1 MWIVGVILLIILA
14 LGFIKIAT
22 VLIALFGGLG
32 VFLAIDSIVL
42 AIGCIVWVVFIFKKH
57 GDDQHKYK
65 RINKLLVLLVFAY
78 ISHAFMEVI

>member
-1 MWIVGVILLIILA
+1 MWIVGVILLVLFA

-42 AIGCIVWVVFIFKKH
+42 AIGCVVWIVFLFKKH
-57 GDDQHKYK
+57 SED
-65 RINKLLVLLVFAY
+65 
-78 ISHAFMEVI
+78 

>member
-1 MWIVGVILLIILA
+1 MWIVGVILLILLA

-57 GDDQHKYK
+57 GDD
-65 RINKLLVLLVFAY
+65 
-78 ISHAFMEVI
+78 